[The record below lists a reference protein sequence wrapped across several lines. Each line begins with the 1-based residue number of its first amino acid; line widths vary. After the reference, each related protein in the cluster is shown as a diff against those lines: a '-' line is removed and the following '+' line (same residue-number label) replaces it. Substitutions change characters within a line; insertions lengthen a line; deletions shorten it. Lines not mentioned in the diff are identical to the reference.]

1 MSIDDI
7 VTAVLALGTG
17 LGAIA
22 FGYQKYAV
30 NQSKKGV
37 LLASDDVQISQ
48 MLSIRA
54 YIEAAKTES
63 AEFRAQLAIFDRKLH
78 SQQRT
83 ITRMEMLLRQF
94 SSLVRERG
102 IEVPAYMQKELDELV
117 EADTDRNTSDAR
129 AFP

>member
-1 MSIDDI
+1 MDYEKLIQAI
-7 VTAVLALGTG
+7 LALGA
-17 LGAIA
+17 GAGALA
-22 FGYQKYAV
+22 FGYQKYSV

-48 MLSIRA
+48 MLSIKA

-94 SSLVRERG
+94 SSLVREHG

-117 EADTDRNTSDAR
+117 EADIDRNTSDAR
-129 AFP
+129 GFP